1 MVNSTCEHKRKSMQ
15 ERNVIC
21 GATSVFLSELF
32 YMLAPLKWFMV
43 LALVLIAV
51 DLRFG
56 IRAARARGDAI
67 RFSRAV
73 RRTGNK
79 IIDYICWLLVS
90 GAIGKSFGK
99 YFDNEIL
106 PTIVLLVIFGIEI
119 NSLFSNYFESKGKK
133 YKVNI
138 FKVFERGFDVVE
150 KKELKNNDENEENK
164 EKSN

>member
-1 MVNSTCEHKRKSMQ
+1 
-15 ERNVIC
+15 
-21 GATSVFLSELF
+21 
-32 YMLAPLKWFMV
+32 MV
-43 LALVLIAV
+43 LALVLIFA

-56 IRAARARGDAI
+56 IRAARARGDVI
-67 RFSRAV
+67 LFSRAA

-79 IIDYICWLLVS
+79 IMDYICWLLVS
-90 GAIGKSFGK
+90 GAIGKSFGQ

-138 FKVFERGFDVVE
+138 FKVFERGFDVIE
-150 KKELKNNDENEENK
+150 KKETPKNNNKNE